1 MAAADPWSPWPCAFS
16 PASVPCSSP
25 SFSCPPRPIVLSA
38 ATWPWLLQTI
48 FVLSFHQLLTSGLA
62 GTPCPTGA
70 HQSSLTPKASSP
82 FSVSGTTCQSP
93 LTCLTP
99 GPSASLSP
107 PCPTPLPSSFPPG
120 IWTHLESLWAWTEM
134 SSSTGKLYLLLC
146 HLRTLPYPGHVPLAF
161 PIEVLGSQWKSTG
174 VPACGSSSLV
184 RLFPIGLPNA
194 KVKTGTGC
202 PFCMVGP
209 CFAFC

>member
-1 MAAADPWSPWPCAFS
+1 MALCFLSCLSSLQQPLLLLSTQAYCSLCCHLALAPTNHFCPQFS
-16 PASVPCSSP
+16 
-25 SFSCPPRPIVLSA
+25 SA
-38 ATWPWLLQTI
+38 AYQWSCWNPR
-48 FVLSFHQLLTSGLA
+48 SNK
-62 GTPCPTGA
+62 CPSVIA
-70 HQSSLTPKASSP
+70 RAQSQFP

-99 GPSASLSP
+99 GPSASLSA
-107 PCPTPLPSSFPPG
+107 PCPTPLPSSFPAG